1 MKITFT
7 DNLNVVHTLPK
18 LTPALSAEIDAVAQ
32 GQTPDEVFRAQYD
45 MMVKLMG
52 EDSAHKAF
60 DCTGYDDCDVTALA
74 LCFSRATH
82 AYQAVIFDD
91 QINSTARTLNKVP
104 LDKIGKVVDLSGKA
118 K

>member
-1 MKITFT
+1 MKIAFT
-7 DNLNVVHTLPK
+7 DNLGVVHTLPK
-18 LTPALSAEIDAVAQ
+18 LTPALSAEIDAVAN
-32 GQTPDEVFRAQYD
+32 GETPDEVFRNQFD

-74 LCFSRATH
+74 LCFSRATR

-91 QINSTARTLNKVP
+91 QMNNATRTLNKVP
-104 LDKIGKVVDLSGKA
+104 IDKIGKVVELSDKA